1 MNCDFAG
8 TEQKEQTEEK
18 LRVMNARLE
27 NAKGCNQYGHAKGC
41 EHGGLRT
48 EKQVKIQ
55 RETRER
61 QGEKKREEEAKAV
74 KKEKTKSKKTQK
86 KEKLEGELAALRAT
100 AQALKAAGFDREFI
114 WRKLGIDVGYTEEDK
129 RKMRLLEAGVSEER
143 FLELTGE
150 QPGLWLAAQE
160 EIARQQERDKE
171 AVRPQGA
178 EERIGREKKNVEGV
192 SMQRVRELLRC
203 ERAKEIQAVSGRAW
217 VSCYNE
223 ARKEEEGRAGR

>member
-1 MNCDFAG
+1 
-8 TEQKEQTEEK
+8 
-18 LRVMNARLE
+18 MNARLE
-27 NAKGCNQYGHAKGC
+27 NAKGCNQYGHALGC

-48 EKQVKIQ
+48 EKQVKTQ

-61 QGEKKREEEAKAV
+61 QDEKKRDEEAKAAKKV
-74 KKEKTKSKKTQK
+74 KMKSKKTQRE
-86 KEKLEGELAALRAT
+86 EKLEVELAALRAT

-143 FLELTGE
+143 FVELTGE
-150 QPGLWLAAQE
+150 MPAPWLAAQE
-160 EIARQQERDKE
+160 EITRQQERDRLT
-171 AVRPQGA
+171 AHPHGA
-178 EERIGREKKNVEGV
+178 EERIGREKKKVEGV

-203 ERAKEIQAVSGRAW
+203 ERAKEIQAASGRAW

-223 ARKEEEGRAGR
+223 VRKEEERRAGR